1 MTSRKDETIAS
12 MYSTIK
18 EEKTIKE
25 QDETIKEQEKT
36 IKEQEKTIKEVLD
49 IFGTKDEAIVFMDNT
64 TKYQVEIINKQE
76 KTIEELRERV
86 GVLYDAVLAQANENR
101 TLRAKLEEFER
112 YSRLKILK
120 PSNNETTAHPISKEE
135 EVSFKPIDLL
145 LDPENKSQMDM
156 MDDTKTR
163 NVIKSE
169 AGEEIELDD
178 ELLEYLLKCGI
189 IQKSGTPES
198 TERKIESPVDVLN
211 EMKAYLK
218 EERANRNKPN
228 GQPNGQPKTNMA
240 RMVDLLRRL

>member
-12 MYSTIK
+12 MDSTI
-18 EEKTIKE
+18 
-25 QDETIKEQEKT
+25 
-36 IKEQEKTIKEVLD
+36 
-49 IFGTKDEAIVFMDNT
+49 
-64 TKYQVEIINKQE
+64 KYQVEIINKQE
-76 KTIEELRERV
+76 KTIEEQENTINEQRMV
-86 GVLYDAVLAQANENR
+86 GWMMMTTIKEQQKTIEELK
-101 TLRAKLEEFER
+101 AKLEEQ
-112 YSRLKILK
+112 
-120 PSNNETTAHPISKEE
+120 ETVPPLPKEE
-135 EVSFKPIDLL
+135 KVSSKPIDLL

-163 NVIKSE
+163 NVIQSE

-198 TERKIESPVDVLN
+198 TERKVESYVDVLN

-228 GQPNGQPKTNMA
+228 EQPKTNMA